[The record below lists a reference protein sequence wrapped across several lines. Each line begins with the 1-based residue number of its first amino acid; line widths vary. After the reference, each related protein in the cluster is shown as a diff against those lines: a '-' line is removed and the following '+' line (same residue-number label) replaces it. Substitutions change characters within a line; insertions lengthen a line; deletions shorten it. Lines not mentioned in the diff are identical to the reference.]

1 MAQQVDVEFSRHRV
15 SLFLEGVKTRFEE
28 LKSRDF
34 PNSTPTEIIEL
45 IKAILEL
52 VAKGLP
58 QADEKLLPLIFSL
71 LTTYQDLLG
80 YLDNAHTEQTPR
92 GLVCILRQ
100 LLQETSKDSAFFA
113 SPQAAYNYGIAD
125 VQPYLIGPL
134 KNLIGTQDLLGL
146 PKVATLPIRLILFP
160 RAERDNILAHA
171 VFGHEIGH
179 IIAAEYLTQEA
190 TTPAF
195 QTALKDAIDEAV
207 TRTNSTPL
215 NNQANN
221 QLNTLAYRVRIQSRL
236 SEIRKRAMEELIS
249 DYVGALLFG
258 PSALLAS
265 YEIFSLADLD
275 LPPVPGDH
283 YPPSRY
289 RLRFVFQA
297 LKQEG
302 FVDAISVLASTSGAS
317 GSVMALKSA
326 FDRVEKLAG
335 SNDDTIALA
344 NDPIIDVAYKWVAN
358 SLDLAKQGAQ
368 QRLPK
373 QLIYAHALMTAEVPE
388 LIQRLELKVPP
399 SELGIYP
406 DTALPAWQSALL
418 AGWAFT
424 LHGKHS
430 TPTGDVDFS
439 IGDYDTVRKLVLR
452 AIEGID
458 LQQEYAKYI
467 AA

>member
-52 VAKGLP
+52 VDKGLP
-58 QADEKLLPLIFSL
+58 NADEKLLPLIFSL

-100 LLQETSKDSAFFA
+100 LLQQTSKDSTFFA

-125 VQPYLIGPL
+125 VQPYIIGPL
-134 KNLIGTQDLLGL
+134 KNLIASQDLLNL
-146 PKVATLPIRLILFP
+146 PKIATSPIRLILFP

-179 IIAAEYLTQEA
+179 IIAAEYLAHEA
-190 TTPAF
+190 TTATF
-195 QTALKDAIDEAV
+195 QTSLKDAIDEAV
-207 TRTNSTPL
+207 TRTSVGPSGNR
-215 NNQANN
+215 ANN
-221 QLNTLAYRVRIQSRL
+221 PLNTLASRVRIQSRL

-249 DYVGALLFG
+249 DYVGVLLFG

-265 YEIFSLADLD
+265 YEIFSLDDFD
-275 LPPVPGDH
+275 LPPVPREH

-289 RLRFVFQA
+289 RLRFMFEA

-302 FVDAISVLASTSGAS
+302 FVDAINILAGTPGAN
-317 GSVMALKSA
+317 GSILALKSA
-326 FDRVEKLAG
+326 FDRVDMLAG
-335 SNDDTIALA
+335 GNDDTLALG
-344 NDPIIDVAYKWVAN
+344 NDPIIEVAYKWVAD

-368 QRLPK
+368 QKLPK
-373 QLIYAHALMTAEVPE
+373 QLIYPHALMTAEVPE
-388 LIQRLELKVPP
+388 LIRRLALKVPP

-406 DTALPAWQSALL
+406 KTALPAWQSALL

-424 LHGKHS
+424 LHGKHNS
-430 TPTGDVDFS
+430 PTGDVSFS
-439 IGDYDTVRKLVLR
+439 MSDYDTVRKLVLR